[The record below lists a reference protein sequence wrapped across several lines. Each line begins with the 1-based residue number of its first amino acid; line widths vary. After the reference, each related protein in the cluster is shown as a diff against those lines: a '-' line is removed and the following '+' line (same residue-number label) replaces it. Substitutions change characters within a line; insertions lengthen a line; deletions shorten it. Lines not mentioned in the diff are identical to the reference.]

1 VRTVSAT
8 HPVYN
13 PMSYH
18 NGSIWPH
25 DNAILVLGMALH
37 GHARAA
43 LPIVRALFEAGV
55 HSEFQRLPELYCGM
69 TRQTGSRPVGYPV
82 SCSPQAWAS
91 GSLYMLLQALLG
103 IYPEAQSRIL
113 HVRDP
118 VLPDFLSELTVSGL
132 AIGGSRVALQ
142 FRRHGT
148 RTLANLL
155 SVEGDPLQVRIELS

>member
-1 VRTVSAT
+1 
-8 HPVYN
+8 
-13 PMSYH
+13 MSYH

-69 TRQTGSRPVGYPV
+69 TRQTGSRPVDYPV

-118 VLPDFLSELTVSGL
+118 VLPDFLGELSVSGL